1 MTAPTT
7 HRFEAEVSQVLRL
20 VINSLYSNKEIFIR
34 ELISNASDA
43 IDKLR
48 FESITKPEL
57 LGDDP
62 EFRIRVIPNAEAHT
76 LTIEDNGV
84 GMSREELITNLG
96 TIAHSGSR
104 QFIEGLQ
111 KAAQAA
117 SQGDVS
123 LIGQFGVGFY
133 SSYLVA
139 DRVEVISRSAHSDEA
154 WRWEST
160 AEDTFTVEPA
170 AREGRGTT
178 IVLYLKDDQQDF
190 LDTWR
195 LRQVISRYADYVSH
209 RIELPVERYESPED
223 SDTDEDQA
231 LEPTVEFEQVNEAS
245 ALWQRSPSEVT
256 KEQYNEFYK
265 HLSRDWAEPLAHTH
279 FSMEGTQLFKGLLF
293 VPSTPPMDLFDPDS
307 QHGIR
312 LYVKR
317 VLIMEDCKELLPRWL
332 RFVRGVIDSDD
343 LPLNVSRELLQDSRA
358 VRVIQKQ
365 IVKKVIQLLEEL
377 ATERADDYNLKFWP
391 AFGRVL
397 KEGLH
402 FSPEHADKLAALTRF
417 ESSSGEG
424 VTSLA
429 EYVSRMPEDQP
440 AIYYALGQ
448 SRRML
453 EGSPNLEVLKKRG
466 YEVLYMTDGV
476 DQWAVMGLNEF
487 EGKKLV
493 SAMTEELELPED
505 EQQKEEMEKK
515 TEALKTLTE
524 RFNDVLQSRIRE
536 VRVSERLDD
545 SPVCLVVPEG
555 GVHAHIERMLRAND
569 QEVPQQQR
577 ILEINPDHNLIKNLN
592 TLQTK
597 EPGSTRV
604 AEWIELLYDQALIT
618 EGSPIEDP
626 NAFARRMTRLM
637 ETVALSDSLVS

>member
-1 MTAPTT
+1 MTSTTTT

-62 EFRIRVIPNAEAHT
+62 EFRIRLIPNEEQGT

-84 GMSREELITNLG
+84 GMTRQELITNLG

-104 QFIEGLQ
+104 QFMENLQ
-111 KAAQAA
+111 RAAEAA
-117 SQGDVS
+117 SQGDLS

-139 DRVEVISRSAHSDEA
+139 DKVEVISKAALADGEEGA
-154 WRWEST
+154 WRWASDAQEN
-160 AEDTFTVEPA
+160 FTVEPA
-170 AREGRGTT
+170 ERDTRGTT
-178 IVLYLKDDQQDF
+178 IILHLKEDQRDF
-190 LDTWR
+190 LNTWR

-209 RIELPVERYESPED
+209 RIEMPVARD
-223 SDTDEDQA
+223 NDEDEQDDSS
-231 LEPTVEFEQVNEAS
+231 VEFEQVNEAS
-245 ALWQRSPSEVT
+245 ALWQRSSSEIT
-256 KEQYNEFYK
+256 DEQYNEFYK
-265 HLSRDWAEPLAHTH
+265 HLTHDWSEPLAKTH
-279 FSMEGTQLFKGLLF
+279 FSVEGTQLFKGLLF
-293 VPSTPPMDLFDPDS
+293 IPSNPPMDLFDPES

-317 VLIMEDCKELLPRWL
+317 VFIMEDCKELLPRWM
-332 RFVRGVIDSDD
+332 RFVRGVVDSDD

-365 IVKKVIQLLEEL
+365 IVKKVLQLLEEL
-377 ATERADDYNLKFWP
+377 AQERPEDYDQKFWP
-391 AFGRVL
+391 AYGRVL

-402 FSPEHADKLAALTRF
+402 FSPDQADKLTKLMRY
-417 ESSSGEG
+417 ESSHGEEL
-424 VTSLA
+424 TSLA
-429 EYVSRMPEDQP
+429 DYVARMPEDQP

-448 SRRML
+448 SRRL
-453 EGSPNLEVLKKRG
+453 LDGSPNLEVLKKRG
-466 YEVLYMTDGV
+466 YEVLYMVDGV

-487 EGKKLV
+487 EGKKFV

-505 EQQKEEMEKK
+505 ESAKEELEKK
-515 TEALKTLTE
+515 TEQLKVLTE
-524 RFNDVLQSRIRE
+524 RFGDVLKDRIQE
-536 VRVSERLDD
+536 VRVSERLSD

-555 GVHAHIERMLRAND
+555 GIHAHIERMLRAND
-569 QEVPQQQR
+569 QDVPQQRR
-577 ILEINPDHNLIKNLN
+577 IMEINPDHSLIKNLN
-592 TLQTK
+592 SIQER
-597 EPGSTRV
+597 EPGSVRV
-604 AEWIELLYDQALIT
+604 SEWIELLYDQALIT

-626 NAFARRMTRLM
+626 NAFAKRMTRLM
-637 ETVALSDSLVS
+637 EKVVFSDAISS

>member
-20 VINSLYSNKEIFIR
+20 VINSLYSNKEIFVR

-62 EFRIRVIPNAEAHT
+62 EFRIRVIPNAQDKT

-160 AEDTFTVEPA
+160 AQDTFTVEPA
-170 AREGRGTT
+170 EREGRGTT
-178 IVLYLKDDQQDF
+178 IVLHLKEDQQDF

-223 SDTDEDQA
+223 KEDDDQA
-231 LEPTVEFEQVNEAS
+231 LEPTIEFEQVNEAS

-256 KEQYNEFYK
+256 KEQYDEFYK

-293 VPSTPPMDLFDPDS
+293 IPSTPPMDLFDPDS

-365 IVKKVIQLLEEL
+365 IVKKVLQLLEEL
-377 ATERADDYNLKFWP
+377 AADRADDYNLKFWP

-424 VTSLA
+424 LTSLA
-429 EYVSRMPEDQP
+429 EYVSRMPKEQP

-505 EQQKEEMEKK
+505 EQQKEELEKK

-524 RFNDVLQSRIRE
+524 RFHDVLKSRIRE

-569 QEVPQQQR
+569 QDVPHQQR

-637 ETVALSDSLVS
+637 EKAVFSDAIVT